1 MKRRQN
7 SPQII
12 TLNDVKSL
20 LNQSDLYG
28 LITEGFIQH
37 SKGNAVIP
45 PVGELLFDN
54 PPGEAHIKYGYI
66 KDMPYYVVKIASG
79 FYNNPLIG
87 LPSSQGLNLLFDCKT
102 GVLLAIILD
111 EGHLTNVRTAVA
123 GAVATKAL
131 ANSGAKR
138 VGILGTGTQG
148 YMQYHYLSEYMDI
161 ESVSY
166 WGIDKDQT
174 ENLVNKIN
182 ATNSIAKSEDS
193 IEKLCAESD
202 IIITTTPATQYLIKS
217 SWIKPGTH
225 ITAVGSDTP
234 DKCELDSN
242 ILMSADIVVSDSI
255 EQSKTR
261 GEVYRA
267 RLAGYNATNLLELG
281 NVLNMPNSIR
291 TDSNQIT
298 VADLTGVAVQDLM
311 VSQAVYNAI
320 ID

>member
-1 MKRRQN
+1 MTQKQK
-7 SPQII
+7 SPEII
-12 TLNDVKSL
+12 TLNKVKSL
-20 LNQSDLYG
+20 LQQEDLYS
-28 LITEGFIQH
+28 LIKEGFIQY

-45 PVGELLFDN
+45 PVGELLFN
-54 PPGEAHIKYGYI
+54 KPPGETHIKYGYI
-66 KDMPYYVVKIASG
+66 KDMPYYVIKIASG

-123 GAVATKAL
+123 GAIATKAL

-161 ESVSY
+161 ESVRY
-166 WGIDKDQT
+166 WGIDKEQADT
-174 ENLVNKIN
+174 LVNRVNSNKPV
-182 ATNSIAKSEDS
+182 AKYENSIER
-193 IEKLCAESD
+193 LCAESD

-225 ITAVGSDTP
+225 ITAVGSDTA

-242 ILMSADIVVSDSI
+242 IVMSADIVVSDSI

-267 RLAGYNATNLLELG
+267 RLAGYSADNLLELG
-281 NVLNMPNSIR
+281 AVLDMPNSVR

-311 VSQAVYNAI
+311 ISQAVYNAI
-320 ID
+320 NQ